1 MRVVLQRVTSASV
14 RVEGEVVGQIGKGL
28 LCFVG
33 IGRDD
38 TEEDAEFCCRRLL
51 VCPNAKTMP
60 ECVNAL
66 IVLTLSPLLSIRV
79 STITELPHLA
89 GREGHAVEDVGALE
103 RLRSAAVA
111 PAPAKEF
118 FDKFCDRVRAAHAA
132 DKVAEGVFG
141 AYMEV
146 SLVVEASYRMTT
158 APIGYSRILP
168 GTERPGHGAIHR
180 SIYSPRNPIP
190 PDPANPENPFVGLAM
205 PEAESSFH
213 SFQVTCQQHADLPCF
228 GTRPI
233 VNGEAQ
239 AYVWVTYAQVYSR
252 VVNAGSGMMH
262 LGLLPKVDTSRMIAI
277 YMKNCMEWVIAEQ
290 AAYMCDAIAV
300 ALYDSLGPDSTEYIL
315 NQTELPT
322 IVCTITE
329 VEKLTQIRAKC
340 PHLKNIIICGAGDD
354 AIESEA
360 RTRGLNVHHLADVER
375 EGETRAMEPQSPSAS
390 SIVTLMYTSG
400 TTGEPKGVV
409 LTHSNFLSTTA
420 TTLDYLKAGS
430 MELSTSTVYLSYL
443 PLAHIYERTA
453 QVGILHRGGRIGF
466 SQGHPLKIVD
476 DVRALRPTLFCGVPR
491 LLNRIYDLVLAKMT
505 SGSKLQTFLFTT
517 ALSIKTKRLQKYG
530 VCKHSFWDRIF
541 FNKIAAS
548 LGLDRRADI
557 LPGRVPD
564 SRRRRLRP
572 DRDDLGVASSSVKD
586 LSAGYVG
593 GPSSAI
599 EIKLVSVPE
608 MNYNVTDREHGDER
622 LPCMGRGEICMRG
635 PPVFSGYYKQPEK
648 TAEAF
653 DDEGWLHTGD
663 IGLWS
668 SSGQL
673 KIVDRK
679 KNIFKLSQGEY
690 VAPEKIEIALSTL
703 CPTIAQ
709 LFVTG
714 DSFHSHLVAI
724 VVPEET
730 ALERM
735 AAANGITN
743 SDLTIQALCNHPTLR
758 QLIQKELDDASQ
770 KAKLAGFERVRQI
783 YLHHELFSIDG
794 NELLTP
800 TFKVKRAE
808 ANRHFKKQIDQ
819 LYLASSDS
827 VAGKHITQT

>member
-1 MRVVLQRVTSASV
+1 
-14 RVEGEVVGQIGKGL
+14 
-28 LCFVG
+28 
-33 IGRDD
+33 
-38 TEEDAEFCCRRLL
+38 
-51 VCPNAKTMP
+51 
-60 ECVNAL
+60 
-66 IVLTLSPLLSIRV
+66 
-79 STITELPHLA
+79 
-89 GREGHAVEDVGALE
+89 
-103 RLRSAAVA
+103 
-111 PAPAKEF
+111 
-118 FDKFCDRVRAAHAA
+118 
-132 DKVAEGVFG
+132 
-141 AYMEV
+141 
-146 SLVVEASYRMTT
+146 MTT
-158 APIGYSRILP
+158 APIGCSRVLP

-180 SIYSPRNPIP
+180 SIHSARNPIP

-205 PEAESSFH
+205 PEVESLFH
-213 SFQVTCQQHADLPCF
+213 SFQVTCQQHADLPCL

-239 AYVWVTYAQVYSR
+239 AYVWVTYAQVYTR
-252 VVNAGSGMMH
+252 VVNAGSGMMR
-262 LGLLPKVDTSRMIAI
+262 LGLLSMVDTSRMIAI
-277 YMKNCMEWVIAEQ
+277 YMKNCMEWIIAEQ
-290 AAYMCDAIAV
+290 AAYMFDAIAV

-322 IVCTITE
+322 IVCAVTE
-329 VEKLTQIRAKC
+329 VKKLIQIRAKC
-340 PHLKNIIICGAGDD
+340 PHLKNIIICGTGDD
-354 AIESEA
+354 AIEAEA
-360 RTRGLNVHHLADVER
+360 RTLGFNVHHLADVEH
-375 EGETRAMEPQSPSAS
+375 EGETHAMEPQPPAAS
-390 SIVTLMYTSG
+390 SIATLMYTSG

-409 LTHSNFLSTTA
+409 LTHSNFLSATA
-420 TTLDYLKAGS
+420 ATLDYLKAGS
-430 MELSTSTVYLSYL
+430 MEFSTNTVYLSYL
-443 PLAHIYERTA
+443 PLAHIYERAA

-476 DVRALRPTLFCGVPR
+476 DVRALRPTLFCSVPR

-505 SGSKLQTFLFTT
+505 SGSKFQTFLFTT

-530 VCKHSFWDRIF
+530 VYKHLFWDRIF
-541 FNKIAAS
+541 FNKIAVS
-548 LGLDRRADI
+548 LGLDQCELMFSGSAPLAPDVLNFCRIAFRT
-557 LPGRVPD
+557 RVAEGYGQTETT
-564 SRRRRLRP
+564 S
-572 DRDDLGVASSSVKD
+572 GAASSSTND

-593 GPSSAI
+593 GPTSAI

-668 SSGQL
+668 PSGQL

-690 VAPEKIEIALSTL
+690 VAPEKIEITLSAL

-724 VVPEET
+724 VVPDET
-730 ALERM
+730 ALKRM
-735 AAANGITN
+735 AATNGITSSN
-743 SDLTIQALCNHPTLR
+743 LTMQALCDHPTLR
-758 QLIQKELDDASQ
+758 TLLQRELDDASQ

-800 TFKVKRAE
+800 TFKVKRTDAQKY
-808 ANRHFKKQIDQ
+808 FKKQIEQ
-819 LYLASSDS
+819 LYLASGDS